1 MSRGGDSFGNFF
13 FLGGDSFGN
22 FFFLLCFGILCFTK
36 SLGDALGD
44 AFLGWATFLVGLA
57 KGTKGTKD
65 GLGEDGLAED
75 GSKHGLAE
83 SIVLLCNSRFF
94 LCMFFL
100 LSSRTAWARSATLPL
115 SASYLSCFSQAPILR
130 SPFSWSQ
137 EAGLVGFPP
146 ALDGL
151 DGLAKEGLAENDGL
165 AEDGLAIGLANDG
178 WIGIGLILLDG
189 LAALAKDGLIEE
201 GLGLMEEGLAALA
214 KDDAI

>member
-1 MSRGGDSFGNFF
+1 
-13 FLGGDSFGN
+13 
-22 FFFLLCFGILCFTK
+22 
-36 SLGDALGD
+36 
-44 AFLGWATFLVGLA
+44 
-57 KGTKGTKD
+57 
-65 GLGEDGLAED
+65 
-75 GSKHGLAE
+75 
-83 SIVLLCNSRFF
+83 
-94 LCMFFL
+94 
-100 LSSRTAWARSATLPL
+100 
-115 SASYLSCFSQAPILR
+115 LR

-151 DGLAKEGLAENDGL
+151 DGLAKEGL